1 MLIKPGEFLPA
12 QSPFRLAAFSLL
24 LVAMVGAI
32 DHLTGYELSFSIF
45 YLIPVGFA
53 SWYLGARF
61 GLLICVVSAAT
72 WLGVDHTS
80 GHQYSNPAIPFWNT
94 GVRLGLFIIMA
105 VLFER
110 LRRAL
115 ERQESLAQ
123 MDGLT
128 GLMNARAFKERCDYL
143 LGLASRNQRTLALSY
158 IDLDD
163 FKGINDKLG
172 HSVGDQVLKAVA
184 DTLGRRLRR
193 SDLAARLGG
202 DEFSIL
208 LPDTDLNG
216 AQKFFTGLHSSLLEL
231 ASRNHWPVGF
241 SIGVAIFHAPRLGT
255 DEAIQY
261 ADALM
266 YRVKKSGKN
275 TVLFE
280 AHDAA
285 PERSLTQ
292 T

>member
-1 MLIKPGEFLPA
+1 MLRKADEFLSA
-12 QSPFRLAAFSLL
+12 QSPFWLAAFSLL

-32 DHLTGYELSFSIF
+32 DHFTGYELSFSIF

-61 GLLICVVSAAT
+61 GLAICIISAVT
-72 WLGVDHTS
+72 WLGVDYTS

-94 GVRLGLFIIMA
+94 GVRLGLFIIIV
-105 VLFER
+105 VLSER
-110 LRRAL
+110 LRCAL
-115 ERQESLAQ
+115 ELQESLAQ
-123 MDGLT
+123 LDGLT
-128 GLMNARAFKERCDYL
+128 GLMNARTFRERCGYL
-143 LGLASRNQRTLALSY
+143 LGLASRNKRPLALGY
-158 IDLDD
+158 IDLDG

-184 DTLGRRLRR
+184 TALGKRLRR
-193 SDLAARLGG
+193 SDVGARLGG

-216 AQKFFTGLHSSLLEL
+216 AQKFFTGLHTSLLEL
-231 ASRNHWPVGF
+231 ASLNHWPVGF
-241 SIGVAIFHAPRLGT
+241 SIGVAVFGAPQPSA

-266 YRVKKSGKN
+266 YSVKKSGKN
-275 TVLFE
+275 TILFE
-280 AHDAA
+280 EYDAA
-285 PERSLTQ
+285 SRSA
-292 T
+292 